1 MSLEL
6 EMAALGRA
14 AQDASAQLRLAD
26 EATRNTALRAMAKH
40 VRLKTNNILTAN
52 EVDMQAAAEKGLSAP
67 LLDRLKLDEDR
78 IEGIAQGLES
88 IACLLYTSPSPRD
101 GLLSRM
107 PSSA

>member
-40 VRLKTNNILTAN
+40 VRLKTNNILSAN
-52 EVDMQAAAEKGLSAP
+52 KVDMQAAAKKGLSAP
-67 LLDRLKLDEDR
+67 LLDRLKLDADR
-78 IEGIAQGLES
+78 MEGVAQGLDS
-88 IACLLYTSPSPRD
+88 IAALPDPIGAVESEMD
-101 GLLSRM
+101 
-107 PSSA
+107 AA